1 MLQKVSIQ
9 NFKSLKD
16 VTLELQKVN
25 LLIGPNNSGKSNFL
39 KALERVKWLG
49 FDYSKYLEVVEI
61 SSDLNVQEA
70 TNLDSIISKNDF
82 FLKIEREKMIFE
94 CTISPNSGKGLYSS
108 LFELINSRV
117 FRVGANFPS
126 KEVNWSKNK
135 FWTNDPIDGED
146 QLFHDTRIC
155 NSLNIFL
162 ENVQIY
168 KSDPNKLQKPFP
180 IIPNQ
185 SFVNNDASNLIAF
198 FDTLRDEY
206 PENFKAIE
214 SDLNKCIPELSGLRF
229 ENVEVKKD
237 DDLFKIYGDKT
248 FKKLGLYN
256 VEQKMTYWADEVSE
270 GVLYFLALLCIVHQP
285 NPPKLLLLEE
295 PEKGIHPRRIK
306 EVLNFI
312 FQLAEDKDI
321 QVIMTTHSE
330 RVLDEFED
338 IPEAVFIFDK
348 DEEGATQVK
357 NLLKDVIEPSNRKME
372 EKGLPKIKFTDSLG
386 SHWVTGFIGGVPR

>member
-39 KALERVKWLG
+39 KALELWGKYISHQSEETKFVKNINDLEEISFKRNRENLG
-49 FDYSKYLEVVEI
+49 F
-61 SSDLNVQEA
+61 
-70 TNLDSIISKNDF
+70 
-82 FLKIEREKMIFE
+82 KMIFDE
-94 CTISPNSGKGLYSS
+94 EIINATTNKTNTNKIDFQVSTKDDSQISHQIEETLNNINIHKILPEKLTYASPISGGDVIKHKIL
-108 LFELINSRV
+108 
-117 FRVGANFPS
+117 
-126 KEVNWSKNK
+126 K
-135 FWTNDPIDGED
+135 DGS
-146 QLFHDTRIC
+146 
-155 NSLNIFL
+155 N
-162 ENVQIY
+162 
-168 KSDPNKLQKPFP
+168 
-180 IIPNQ
+180 IIP
-185 SFVNNDASNLIAF
+185 FLDYLK
-198 FDTLRDEY
+198 DEHKSSY
-206 PENFKAIE
+206 RKLEH
-214 SDLNKCIPELSGLRF
+214 DLQKCIPEFTDINLKTVKSPDNDQRTYKIWGLGN
-229 ENVEVKKD
+229 ENEK
-237 DDLFKIYGDKT
+237 
-248 FKKLGLYN
+248 
-256 VEQKMTYWADEVSE
+256 YWAEDLSE

-306 EVLNFI
+306 EVIDFI

-338 IPEAVFIFDK
+338 IPEAVFVFDK

-357 NLLKDVIEPSNRKME
+357 NLLRDIVEPSDKLMDSQN
-372 EKGLPKIKFTDSLG
+372 LPRIKFVESLG

>member
-39 KALERVKWLG
+39 KALELWGKYISFQNEQNRFVKTTNDLEEFSFKKKKDDLKFEVLFNDKLLG
-49 FDYSKYLEVVEI
+49 CNIDLSTDDYP
-61 SSDLNVQEA
+61 
-70 TNLDSIISKNDF
+70 SIDY
-82 FLKIEREKMIFE
+82 KM
-94 CTISPNSGKGLYSS
+94 
-108 LFELINSRV
+108 LFEDEPYPAST
-117 FRVGANFPS
+117 PS
-126 KEVNWSKNK
+126 EYLNK
-135 FWTNDPIDGED
+135 HKIQPSDFD
-146 QLFHDTRIC
+146 
-155 NSLNIFL
+155 
-162 ENVQIY
+162 ENVRKFIRNLERKVFENIKIY
-168 KSDPNKLQKPFP
+168 NVNTFKL
-180 IIPNQ
+180 IIPQDLKSVNIL
-185 SFVNNDASNLIAF
+185 NNDCSNLISFLFTLNNDNEVVFQKIQDDFANCVLDFVKIKTPPINTHDGGKLSLKF
-198 FDTLRDEY
+198 FD
-206 PENFKAIE
+206 
-214 SDLNKCIPELSGLRF
+214 
-229 ENVEVKKD
+229 KD
-237 DDLFKIYGDKT
+237 G
-248 FKKLGLYN
+248 N
-256 VEQKMTYWADEVSE
+256 SYWANEVSE

-306 EVLNFI
+306 EVIDFI

-357 NLLKDVIEPSNRKME
+357 NLLKDVIEPSNKLME
-372 EKGLPKIKFTDSLG
+372 DNNAPKIKFTESLG
-386 SHWVTGFIGGVPR
+386 SHWVTGFIGGVPK

>member
-39 KALERVKWLG
+39 KALERFKKIGIDETDNNNIQLITKSSDFFKKIKNEEMIFNVEILRKEDNVIYNATKGIRNDRYDQYLPNSQSSISITAPHWNTHDFW
-49 FDYSKYLEVVEI
+49 FDDSINGIPKRWTTKNDLLPIKYLFEGFFNTVEVY
-61 SSDLNVQEA
+61 
-70 TNLDSIISKNDF
+70 
-82 FLKIEREKMIFE
+82 R
-94 CTISPNSGKGLYSS
+94 P
-108 LFELINSRV
+108 
-117 FRVGANFPS
+117 
-126 KEVNWSKNK
+126 
-135 FWTNDPIDGED
+135 
-146 QLFHDTRIC
+146 
-155 NSLNIFL
+155 
-162 ENVQIY
+162 
-168 KSDPNKLQKPFP
+168 DPNK
-180 IIPNQ
+180 IIIAQDLKSVKVLN
-185 SFVNNDASNLIAF
+185 SDCSNLIAF
-198 FDTLRDEY
+198 LFTLSIDDEIVFQRIQTDFANCVLDFVRIKTPPINTDEGGKLSLKFFD
-206 PENFKAIE
+206 
-214 SDLNKCIPELSGLRF
+214 
-229 ENVEVKKD
+229 KD
-237 DDLFKIYGDKT
+237 GND
-248 FKKLGLYN
+248 
-256 VEQKMTYWADEVSE
+256 YWADEVSE

-306 EVLNFI
+306 EVIDFI
-312 FQLAEDKDI
+312 FQLTEDKDI

-357 NLLKDVIEPSNRKME
+357 NLLKDIIEPSDKLME
-372 EKGLPKIKFTDSLG
+372 KNGVPRIKFTDSLG

>member
-39 KALERVKWLG
+39 KALERVKFLG
-49 FDYSKYLEVVEI
+49 FDYSKYLEEVEN
-61 SSDLNVQEA
+61 SSNLNVQEV
-70 TNLDSIISKNDF
+70 TNLDSVISKNDF
-82 FLKIEREKMIFE
+82 FLKIEREKMIFK
-94 CTISPNSGKGLYSS
+94 CTISPYLGKELHSS

-117 FRVGANFPS
+117 FRVGANFPA
-126 KEVNWSKNK
+126 KEVNWSKNE

-155 NSLNIFL
+155 NSLNMFL

-168 KSDPNKLQKPFP
+168 KPDPNKLQKPFP
-180 IIPNQ
+180 ILPNQ
-185 SFVNNDASNLIAF
+185 SLVNNDASNLIAF
-198 FDTLRDEY
+198 LDTLRDEY
-206 PENFKAIE
+206 PENFKSIE
-214 SDLNKCIPELSGLRF
+214 KDLNKCIPELSGLRF
-229 ENVEVKKD
+229 ENVEVNKN
-237 DDLFKIYGDKT
+237 DDLYKIYRDKT
-248 FKKLGLYN
+248 FKRLGLYDKN
-256 VEQKMTYWADEVSE
+256 NKLTYWADELSE
-270 GVLYFLALLCIVHQP
+270 GTLYFLALLCIVHQP

-295 PEKGIHPRRIK
+295 PEKGIHPRRIH
-306 EVLNFI
+306 EVMKFI

-321 QVIMTTHSE
+321 QVIMTSHNEHVLSE
-330 RVLDEFED
+330 FAI

-357 NLLKDVIEPSNRKME
+357 NLKRDIIEPDTKKAE
-372 EKGLPKIKFTDSLG
+372 EFGIEPIDFTDNIGENWFMGLM
-386 SHWVTGFIGGVPR
+386 GGVPA